1 MYKVPVEKM
10 ICDTPSGDG
19 GVFFYDDYLEWTN
32 RSSGATFKV
41 IYKDISDVQV
51 IRTFKKQV
59 VISMKDGQKH
69 TFMLYRA
76 DTFVSILYRLMGK
89 APESDVIDA
98 EVSPKED
105 DLDKLE
111 RLAKLHESGAL
122 SDEEFAKAKEK
133 ILG

>member
-19 GVFFYDDYLEWTN
+19 GVFFYEDYLEWTN

-69 TFMLYRA
+69 IFMLYRA